1 MHPASVVI
9 ETSSKAQ
16 ALDWSLVLISQE
28 IESVLSRRED
38 DAVWLLEIA
47 GGDEQRARESIAS
60 YERENATTWKTELPG
75 SGLLFDSR
83 AVFWWAVIV
92 LFYWW
97 EARTIPDLRGAGSVD
112 SLSIAHGEWWRLFTA
127 ITLHAD
133 VAHLAANVSIGFI
146 FLGLAMGAFGAGNA
160 LFLSLLA
167 GALGNL
173 ATFVVHV
180 GEPFRSL
187 GASGMVMGA
196 LGLVT
201 AQSMAVARHERRWLL
216 VGRGVMAGC
225 LLVVLLGFSPR
236 SDVVAHVGGFA
247 AGILLGVPAMA
258 CHTRAR
264 RRATGIASAG
274 VALLLVAGVWW
285 LALR

>member
-1 MHPASVVI
+1 MQPASVLI
-9 ETSSKAQ
+9 ETRSKAQ
-16 ALDWSLVLISQE
+16 ALDWSLVLISQG

-38 DAVWLLEIA
+38 DAMWLLEIA
-47 GGDEQRARESIAS
+47 GEDEPSARQSLAA

-75 SGLLFDSR
+75 SGLLFDAR
-83 AVFWWAVIV
+83 ALFWWAAII

-97 EARTIPDLRGAGSVD
+97 ESRTSLDLRGVGAVD
-112 SLSIAHGEWWRLFTA
+112 SLAVSRGEWWRLFTA
-127 ITLHAD
+127 VTLHAD

-160 LFLSLLA
+160 LFLALLA

-173 ATFVVHV
+173 ATFVVHA

-201 AQSMAVARHERRWLL
+201 AQSMAIARHERRALL
-216 VGRGVMAGC
+216 IGRGVMAGC

-236 SDVVAHVGGFA
+236 SDVIAHVGGFI
-247 AGILLGVPAMA
+247 AGILLGAPVMA
-258 CHTRAR
+258 CRTRAR
-264 RRATGIASAG
+264 RRVTDIASAFS
-274 VALLLVAGVWW
+274 AMMLVAGVWW